1 MATVQPGSFLT
12 LHYRLAGPAGD
23 IINTF
28 DGKPATLSLGAGEL
42 SPAVENLLLGLPEG
56 AHTSFEAVQWLQ
68 QPTAVASLALLPL
81 RRSMTSPAF
90 GMLVLA
96 SPDPMRYTP
105 EMGTDF
111 LVRIA
116 ELASAAVTRL
126 LPDGG

>member
-1 MATVQPGSFLT
+1 MSIAMIPLR
-12 LHYRLAGPAGD
+12 H
-23 IINTF
+23 
-28 DGKPATLSLGAGEL
+28 GAG
-42 SPAVENLLLGLPEG
+42 VE
-56 AHTSFEAVQWLQ
+56 
-68 QPTAVASLALLPL
+68 
-81 RRSMTSPAF
+81 AF

>member
-1 MATVQPGSFLT
+1 MVPQAAM
-12 LHYRLAGPAGD
+12 RLWEVAPDFESEPVARGVSPELRRFAS
-23 IINTF
+23 
-28 DGKPATLSLGAGEL
+28 SLVT
-42 SPAVENLLLGLPEG
+42 PCCG
-56 AHTSFEAVQWLQ
+56 AHTRFEAVQWLQ

>member
-1 MATVQPGSFLT
+1 
-12 LHYRLAGPAGD
+12 
-23 IINTF
+23 
-28 DGKPATLSLGAGEL
+28 
-42 SPAVENLLLGLPEG
+42 
-56 AHTSFEAVQWLQ
+56 
-68 QPTAVASLALLPL
+68 
-81 RRSMTSPAF
+81 MTSPAF